1 MRAIQWTF
9 QLMSPRFSFS
19 HCRSIVSNRLV
30 SVSILGIDAT
40 CWQPYSCSRSLSK
53 CFLRQTR
60 TNAWLWTVPD
70 HIGTAKKH
78 NNTGF
83 SIESKTKDWFRWVL
97 IKFSTLA
104 TDFNPKNFS
113 FDHAG
118 VTLSRESDGVWI
130 YNRSTLP
137 VFVHSPTLYDMDTR
151 YIQVYKVPPGHC
163 LRAFDPV
170 K

>member
-1 MRAIQWTF
+1 MRGYGLCLTTLAQQRNTTT
-9 QLMSPRFSFS
+9 PD
-19 HCRSIVSNRLV
+19 
-30 SVSILGIDAT
+30 SVLKARQKIGLGE
-40 CWQPYSCSRSLSK
+40 
-53 CFLRQTR
+53 FLIT
-60 TNAWLWTVPD
+60 
-70 HIGTAKKH
+70 
-78 NNTGF
+78 
-83 SIESKTKDWFRWVL
+83 
-97 IKFSTLA
+97 FSTLA
-104 TDFNPKNFS
+104 TDFNQKIIRLI
-113 FDHAG
+113 AG